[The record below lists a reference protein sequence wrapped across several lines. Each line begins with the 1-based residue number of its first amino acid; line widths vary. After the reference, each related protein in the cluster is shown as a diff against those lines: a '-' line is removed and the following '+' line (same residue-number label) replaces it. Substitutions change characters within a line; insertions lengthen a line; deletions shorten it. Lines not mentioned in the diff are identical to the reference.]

1 MTASERRIQL
11 VTLLAQSDTPV
22 SASALATHFSV
33 SRQLIVGD
41 IALLRASGSSI
52 TATPRGYVLDPV
64 ERTAQGCEQTIAC
77 THAEDRLAEEIY
89 TIVDL
94 GGTLLDVTVEHSV
107 YGQICAPLHI
117 SSRYDADLF
126 LQKLQ
131 NSSAKPLCD
140 LTDGVH
146 LHRIRCVD
154 TQAMLRITNALR
166 ERGLLFGELAD

>member
-11 VTLLAQSDTPV
+11 VALLAQSDSPV
-22 SASALATHFSV
+22 SASALAAHFSV

-64 ERTAQGCEQTIAC
+64 AQDEQGYEQTIAC
-77 THAEDRLAEEIY
+77 THDEDRLQEEIY

-94 GGTLLDVTVEHSV
+94 GGTLLDVTVAHSV

-146 LHRIRCVD
+146 LHRIRCAD
-154 TQAMLRITNALR
+154 SQTMQRITAALL
-166 ERGLLFGELAD
+166 ERGLLFGEHID